1 MIKSPR
7 WDLCRPGY
15 HPRKLQK
22 LPQVTWQL
30 RSYDGHVGARPTN
43 RRVDDVTRLC
53 SLRTVALLRS
63 GRCEM
68 KFSLATRG
76 VTWRWGGGWNA
87 SGGCHGDKGQ
97 SSRRK
102 GSPPERRSPGVP
114 RWPPDGHLFLQLN
127 LWKFVRI
134 IKISTIFQW
143 KSCWIVMNFWIFH
156 QIGKPARL
164 GGMDLNK
171 FE

>member
-1 MIKSPR
+1 MGLVSPWIPPEKIAKITTSHVTVTILR
-7 WDLCRPGY
+7 WSRGGPPHQPPGRWR
-15 HPRKLQK
+15 HK
-22 LPQVTWQL
+22 
-30 RSYDGHVGARPTN
+30 
-43 RRVDDVTRLC
+43 
-53 SLRTVALLRS
+53 ALLIADGRS
-63 GRCEM
+63 AEVWPMRNEIFAGHQGCH
-68 KFSLATRG
+68 
-76 VTWRWGGGWNA
+76 VTVGGGGWNA